1 MPGGVAFV
9 VARDWQGGHVLGG
22 VMDSKTASRSDL
34 LDRLK
39 IDRTAPEPPSGSG
52 LWMGLGGLVL
62 GLALASG
69 AAVLMWPAGTATPS
83 DAPAIAATAAPETGT
98 PASAASAV
106 AASDGAVLSASGY
119 VTARRLATVSAEIT
133 GKVSEILV
141 EEGTPVEAGQVVARL
156 DPTIAAIDRDVAVA
170 QRDAAAADK
179 ANADSV
185 LKRLQ
190 GVPRGSVVSEA
201 DLTLARAE
209 ALSAEARLAEAGA
222 NLKRAEAFLAKY
234 EIRAPFAGVVTSKD
248 AQPGEIVSPAAAG
261 GGSTRTGICTV
272 VDMTSLEIEVEVR
285 ESYISRV
292 KPGQRVRATLDAYPD
307 WEIPASVVAIIPTA
321 SRDKATVKV
330 RIAIE
335 GRDPRVLPDMAAK
348 VSFLDNVQGQ

>member
-1 MPGGVAFV
+1 MEV
-9 VARDWQGGHVLGG
+9 
-22 VMDSKTASRSDL
+22 KTGSRSDL

-39 IDRTAPEPPSGSG
+39 IDRTAPEPAGGGG
-52 LWMGLGGLVL
+52 LWLGLGGVVL
-62 GLALASG
+62 GAALAG
-69 AAVLMWPAGTATPS
+69 GTAVLLWPAGPGSVAAAPAAAAPAAAPAGTPS
-83 DAPAIAATAAPETGT
+83 PAPAPAAAQG
-98 PASAASAV
+98 
-106 AASDGAVLSASGY
+106 GAVLSASGY

-156 DPTIAAIDRDVAVA
+156 DPTIAEIDRDVAA
-170 QRDAAAADK
+170 ARRDAAAADK
-179 ANADSV
+179 ANADAV

-201 DLTLARAE
+201 DLTQARAE
-209 ALSAEARLAEAGA
+209 ALSAAARLAEASA
-222 NLKRAEAFLAKY
+222 NLKRAEALLAKY

-292 KPGQRVRATLDAYPD
+292 TPGQRVRATLDAYPD

-335 GRDPRVLPDMAAK
+335 ARDPRVLPEMAAK
-348 VSFLDNVQGQ
+348 VSFMEAGAAR